1 VVSCVVDLAAALGE
15 RLAVST
21 TVHHTGEAA
30 WATIRFRV
38 VGESAEVSVTTPD
51 TSALIHGLLRAAQQL
66 CDKAAVS
73 GVSLPGSGWQRALLL
88 LDDALVALAGTE
100 HSDG

>member
-1 VVSCVVDLAAALGE
+1 VSCVVDLAAALGD
-15 RLAVST
+15 RLVVST

-30 WATIRFRV
+30 CATIRFRI
-38 VGESAEVSVTTPD
+38 VGEPAEVSVTSPD
-51 TSALIHGLLRAAQQL
+51 TPALIHGLLRAAQQL
-66 CDKAAVS
+66 WDKAAVS
-73 GVSLPGSGWQRALLL
+73 GVPLPGSGWGRAALL